1 MNYSAV
7 THPLN
12 ELLRDNVDWKWSDRE
27 QKAFDTLKEKLSDAP
42 VLTHFSE
49 KLPLKL
55 DTDARN
61 YDKGA
66 VISHIYPSGEERPI
80 AYASRTLNK
89 SERNYPQIEKEA
101 LSIVFGVRKFHQYL
115 YGWKFILVTDHKP
128 LVSLLGPKTG
138 IPTLAAARMQRW
150 ALLLSGYQYDI
161 EYRSTHKHA
170 NADCLSRLP
179 LNDHVRNEHDEVHEI
194 HQLQLESLPV
204 SVDQVRKATRSDPI
218 LSRVLEYALT
228 GWPTEVTSEAI
239 KPCFNKRNEI
249 TVEENC
255 LLWGMRVVIPR
266 PLQA

>member
-1 MNYSAV
+1 MLPLSRIVNQRSPWQMYTLATRPTRLFGVGHVSCCTRIKLIAGLTRFTGDAKFVSNYSTV

-12 ELLRDNVDWKWSDRE
+12 ELLRDNVDWKRSDRE
-27 QKAFDTLKEKLSDAP
+27 RKAFDTLKEKLSDAP

-55 DTDARN
+55 DTDASN
-61 YDKGA
+61 YGIGA

-115 YGWKFILVTDHKP
+115 YGRKFILVTDHKP

-161 EYRSTHKHA
+161 EYR
-170 NADCLSRLP
+170 
-179 LNDHVRNEHDEVHEI
+179 
-194 HQLQLESLPV
+194 
-204 SVDQVRKATRSDPI
+204 
-218 LSRVLEYALT
+218 
-228 GWPTEVTSEAI
+228 
-239 KPCFNKRNEI
+239 
-249 TVEENC
+249 
-255 LLWGMRVVIPR
+255 
-266 PLQA
+266 